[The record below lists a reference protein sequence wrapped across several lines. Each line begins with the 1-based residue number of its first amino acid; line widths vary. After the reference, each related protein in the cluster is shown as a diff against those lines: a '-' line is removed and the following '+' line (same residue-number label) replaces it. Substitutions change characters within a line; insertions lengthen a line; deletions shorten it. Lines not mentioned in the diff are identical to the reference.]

1 MRSFS
6 EIETTCKRASKASG
20 FSWGISE
27 EIGKGVRFLELF
39 NLKGVKSL
47 NQYLKLKSKKK
58 FENLNSVNKNN
69 KIKKTPFCPI
79 ILGVSFLD
87 QITSIE
93 KLKKIKFSKIVFPL
107 LIIPFLSRGSEI
119 IGKRI
124 YVKFDKEEFLLNFNI
139 NIFSKSINNNCPLIT
154 NKAEISF
161 IENIDN
167 FSEKDWSNLY
177 KISEKT
183 FVDETDSSKNEAAG
197 AGLTDND

>member
-1 MRSFS
+1 MSS
-6 EIETTCKRASKASG
+6 
-20 FSWGISE
+20 
-27 EIGKGVRFLELF
+27 
-39 NLKGVKSL
+39 N
-47 NQYLKLKSKKK
+47 
-58 FENLNSVNKNN
+58 
-69 KIKKTPFCPI
+69 PI
-79 ILGVSFLD
+79 IANYLMQKLEYPYRPIPINF
-87 QITSIE
+87 
-93 KLKKIKFSKIVFPL
+93 LKKSDTTVVLGGVLK
-107 LIIPFLSRGSEI
+107 I

-183 FVDETDSSKNEAAG
+183 FVDETDSSKKVAAG

>member
-69 KIKKTPFCPI
+69 QIKKTSFCPI
-79 ILGVSFLD
+79 ILGISFLD
-87 QITSIE
+87 QIRSIE
-93 KLKKIKFSKIVFPL
+93 KLKKIKFSKIAFPL

-183 FVDETDSSKNEAAG
+183 FVDETDSSKKVAAG

>member
-6 EIETTCKRASKASG
+6 EIETTSKRASKASG

-69 KIKKTPFCPI
+69 RIKKTSFCPI
-79 ILGVSFLD
+79 ILGISFLD
-87 QITSIE
+87 QIRSIE

-183 FVDETDSSKNEAAG
+183 FVDETDSSKKVAAG